1 MSGEEAAE
9 NARHVYCGRRAMK
22 SIKGKHNYK
31 KDREVKSK
39 GISLNEMSGYYDAL
53 TPAEKSRLRQK
64 QIELAEIKEGE
75 TILEVGCGTGVM
87 SVLARLKTG
96 NRGKVHGID
105 IAEKM
110 IKQARKKA
118 EKLGLDIDFKVA
130 SIDRLPFP
138 DNYFDVVI
146 ASMMFH
152 HLPVIIKEAG
162 LKEIYRVSKG
172 DGRLLL
178 SDFST
183 PGILAAPLMFLLLIW
198 LRSTR
203 YHLLGK
209 LPALIRKAG
218 FKNINIAR
226 KAAFIKHYLIRK

>member
-9 NARHVYCGRRAMK
+9 NARHVYYERKAMR

-31 KDREVKSK
+31 KDSEVKSK
-39 GISLNEMSGYYDAL
+39 GISLNAMSGYYDAL

-75 TILEVGCGTGVM
+75 TVLEVGCGTGVM

-105 IAEKM
+105 IADKM

-118 EKLGLDIDFKVA
+118 EKLGLDIDFKVS
-130 SIDRLPFP
+130 SIDSLPFP
-138 DNYFDVVI
+138 DNHFDVVI

-152 HLPVIIKEAG
+152 HLPVNIKENG
-162 LKEIYRVSKG
+162 LKEIYRVLKG

-183 PGILAAPLMFLLLIW
+183 PGFLAAPLMFLLLIW
-198 LRSTR
+198 MGSTR
-203 YHLLGK
+203 YQLLGK
-209 LPALIRKAG
+209 LPGLIRKTG
-218 FKNINIAR
+218 FTNISIAR
-226 KAAFIKHYLIRK
+226 KGAFIKHYLVRK